1 MGTGVIVMGH
11 FFMGNRRSM
20 WLFRDLATSCYLLH
34 LLLFAATDSC
44 FFFLKEMWDAGQQGN
59 ESLGPVQRKMNF

>member
-1 MGTGVIVMGH
+1 MGTGVILMGH

-44 FFFLKEMWDAGQQGN
+44 FFFSSRRCGT
-59 ESLGPVQRKMNF
+59 LGSKAMKASALCNAK